1 MGKATRYDDDICSES
16 HIGPAESKNLSM
28 RGHSMFENREIS
40 AVPFGRQVDGSVR
53 EGLWP

>member
-1 MGKATRYDDDICSES
+1 MGKAIRYDGEKRSEP
-16 HIGPAESKNLSM
+16 HTDPAESKNLSM

-40 AVPFGRQVDGSVR
+40 AVPVGRKVGGSVR